1 MDIRAVS
8 TVHGRSTGS
17 RHRVIVLLVL
27 CLVMTASAVRA
38 GSSAGGGEPV
48 FDYGEYAAVLDTY
61 VNTRGMVDYRALKRS
76 PGHLNSFLRQVA
88 RLDRST
94 YRQWPRDSKVAFLVN
109 AYNAITLKIIID
121 HYPIEAGWF
130 GSMRYPENSI
140 RQISGVFDGIE
151 HTVMGRD
158 MTLDEIEHETL
169 REDFNEPR
177 IHLALVCA
185 AMSCPRLLNEPY
197 IGPRLD
203 EQFRNQAEDF
213 VRWND
218 NVRISRAEDT
228 VYISSIFDW
237 FGQDF
242 IKTYGTEQRFSG
254 HSAKIRAVLN
264 YLEEFVGERD
274 RRYLR
279 SASYDVEYIDYDW
292 TLNEQK

>member
-1 MDIRAVS
+1 MTNFS
-8 TVHGRSTGS
+8 LRSRRDGE
-17 RHRVIVLLVL
+17 RKLLGAGLLLL
-27 CLVMTASAVRA
+27 CLLLTAAGPPAARA
-38 GSSAGGGEPV
+38 AKGKPV
-48 FDYGEYAAVLDTY
+48 FDYSDYAAVLEEY
-61 VNTRGMVDYRALKRS
+61 VNRRGMVDYQALKRN
-76 PGHLNSFLRQVA
+76 PGKLDSFLRSVA
-88 RLDRST
+88 RLDRSE
-94 YRQWPRDSKVAFLVN
+94 YRGWPRDSKVAFLVN

-121 HYPIEAGWF
+121 HYPIEAGWL

-151 HTVMGRD
+151 HTVMGQD

-197 IGPRLD
+197 VGPRLD
-203 EQFRNQAEDF
+203 EQFRSQAENF
-213 VRWND
+213 VRWDD
-218 NVRISRAEDT
+218 NFRISRGEDT

-242 IKTYGTEQRFSG
+242 IETYGTEQKFGG
-254 HSAKIRAVLN
+254 HSAKVRAVLN
-264 YLEEFVGERD
+264 YLEDFVSEPD

-279 SASYDVEYIDYDW
+279 IASYDVEYIDYDW
-292 TLNEQK
+292 SLNAQK

>member
-1 MDIRAVS
+1 MMSVLSKDLTRRVLWIPLVAGLLAAGFLLTARRA
-8 TVHGRSTGS
+8 
-17 RHRVIVLLVL
+17 
-27 CLVMTASAVRA
+27 AAA
-38 GSSAGGGEPV
+38 EKAEEPV
-48 FDYGEYAAVLDTY
+48 FDYSDYAAVLEEY
-61 VNTRGMVDYRALKRS
+61 VNRRGMVDYRALKRS
-76 PGHLNSFLRQVA
+76 HVNLESFLRSVA
-88 RLDRST
+88 RLDRSE

-121 HYPIEAGWF
+121 HYPIEAGWL
-130 GSMRYPENSI
+130 GSLRYPENSI

-185 AMSCPRLLNEPY
+185 AMSCPRLLDEPY
-197 IGPRLD
+197 VGPRLD
-203 EQFRNQAEDF
+203 EQFRSQAEDF

-218 NVRISRAEDT
+218 NFRISRSEDT

-242 IKTYGTEQRFSG
+242 IRTYGTEQRFSG

-264 YLEEFVGERD
+264 YLEEFVGESD

-279 SASYDVEYIDYDW
+279 TASYDVEYIDYDW
-292 TLNEQK
+292 TLNEQG